1 MVIDILDRD
10 LQFIGTI
17 QGIMEEEQ
25 EDSTDKVYSTI
36 SFVADFVND
45 NNDIDFETSVRKRF
59 FVFYETTLAMIED
72 YQVVGKDGTMKIS
85 RNGDML
91 EFDVLVESQ
100 APLDIELFIKN
111 KLEEEFVTNTFLQAR
126 IPIVVNNITSTFDTI
141 IAPDKVLAF
150 GVLSRQVLR
159 KNNIKITTTLQG
171 LYPNEQIVVDIE
183 AKPFNVVDLDETYS
197 SILSNTKRLDSEE
210 ATKLTI
216 FNGVTSYQFFLKT
229 NGRVTTNPNDI
240 EILLSSVDKKIYDE
254 DITTSDEALAKA
266 REELER
272 VYNNNITMEVTEELY
287 HHLSLNDDVAFQLLN
302 RNTIDTKVSKKIR
315 KNNSFTVILGTSRTR
330 LTDILR
336 RRR

>member
-1 MVIDILDRD
+1 MVIDILDRN

-72 YQVVGKDGTMKIS
+72 YQVVDKDGTMKIS
-85 RNGDML
+85 RNADML
-91 EFDVLVESQ
+91 EFDVLVESK
-100 APLDIELFIKN
+100 APLNIEVFIKT
-111 KLEEEFVTNTFLQAR
+111 KLEEEFITNTFLPAR
-126 IPIVVNNITSTFDTI
+126 IPIVVNNITSTTDTI

-150 GVLSRQVLR
+150 STLSRQVLR

-171 LYPNEQIVVDIE
+171 IYPNEQIIVDIE

-197 SILSNTKRLDSEE
+197 SILKNTKKLDSEE

-216 FNGVTSYQFFLKT
+216 FNGVTSYKFFLQT
-229 NGRVTTNPNDI
+229 NGRVTTNPNDAN
-240 EILLSSVDKKIYDE
+240 ILLSSVDKKIFDDE
-254 DITTSDEALAKA
+254 ITTPDEALSKA

-287 HHLSLNDDVAFQLLN
+287 NYLSLNDDVSFQLIN

-315 KNNSFTVILGTSRTR
+315 KNNSFTVVLGTSRTR